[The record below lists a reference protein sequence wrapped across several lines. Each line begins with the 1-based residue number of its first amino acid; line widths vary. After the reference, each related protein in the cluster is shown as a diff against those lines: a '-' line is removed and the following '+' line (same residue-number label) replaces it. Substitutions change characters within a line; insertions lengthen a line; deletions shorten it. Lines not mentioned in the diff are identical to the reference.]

1 MPPRAINQKALECL
15 AKAGCFDCFDIPRK
29 AVLDHLDQFLDMTGR
44 EREQRE
50 LGQGFLFDDM
60 PSESLERELRQSERA
75 DESERLGWEREV
87 LGFYLTGHPLAAYTD
102 QLERFSDCSVE
113 QLGSR
118 FAEGAEHVTV
128 GGLVT
133 ALRIVPIRKEGRNQ
147 GRRMAVFQLEDP
159 AGMVRVVVFPDAF
172 DVNER
177 QLVDGAAVL
186 VVATLKGEGEHVE
199 LMAEEIVDLDGIDS
213 KRAAALRIVLD
224 LDDVDED
231 RLDAIREYL
240 LENPGE
246 LPVRFELLRRGSFR
260 ARLVPPPAL
269 TVDPGTAAKRGLKEL
284 LAGGWCEYEFD
295 TLARNGTPRQPPE
308 PELPGDPVEL
318 VN

>member
-1 MPPRAINQKALECL
+1 MNQKVLESL

-60 PSESLERELRQSERA
+60 PSEGLESELRQSQRA

-87 LGFYLTGHPLAAYTD
+87 LGFYLTGHPLAAYSG

-113 QLGSR
+113 ELGTR
-118 FAEGAEHVTV
+118 FADGAEHVTV

-133 ALRIVPIRKEGRNQ
+133 ALKVVPIRKEGRNQ

-177 QLVDGAAVL
+177 KLVDGAEVL

-224 LDDVDED
+224 LDHVDED

-269 TVDPGTAAKRGLKEL
+269 TVDPGTAAKKGLKEL

-295 TLARNGTPRQPPE
+295 TLTRNGTPRQPPE
-308 PELPGDPVEL
+308 PEPPGEPAEL